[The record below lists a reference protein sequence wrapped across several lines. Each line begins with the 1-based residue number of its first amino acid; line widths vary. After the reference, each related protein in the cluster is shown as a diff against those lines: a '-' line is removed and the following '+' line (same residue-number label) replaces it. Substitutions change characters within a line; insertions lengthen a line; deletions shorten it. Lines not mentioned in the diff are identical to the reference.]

1 MPQVGSQPRVDTLVS
16 DPASGA
22 QRRRSD
28 YHGTAWFGQGGPIR
42 PPVQEEARFFLPD
55 SLPYWRARLHD
66 AVVACSV
73 SIQAQSGE
81 TNRVSDPHAAW
92 VEDPRA
98 DGLAW
103 LHLSFTVE
111 GRDPLA
117 VSYRVVAVCDP
128 EAVALGQSSE

>member
-1 MPQVGSQPRVDTLVS
+1 VPQVTAQPRVDTLVA
-16 DPASGA
+16 DPASGG

-28 YHGTAWFGQGGPIR
+28 YRGTAWFGEGGR
-42 PPVQEEARFFLPD
+42 VRGAVQEEARLFLPD

-73 SIQAQSGE
+73 SLQAQSGYP
-81 TNRVSDPHAAW
+81 NLVSDPHAAW

-103 LHLSFTVE
+103 LQLTFNVE

-117 VSYRVVAVCDP
+117 VSYEVVALTSS
-128 EAVALGQSSE
+128 EAVALGQVSD